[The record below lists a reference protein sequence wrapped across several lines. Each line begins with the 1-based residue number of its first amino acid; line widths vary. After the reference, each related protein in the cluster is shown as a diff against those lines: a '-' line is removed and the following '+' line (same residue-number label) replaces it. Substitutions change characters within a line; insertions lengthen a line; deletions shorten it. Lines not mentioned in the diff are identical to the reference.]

1 MNSWVVPPELP
12 ALVQRMPLSP
22 RGELELPLA
31 MQALVDSG
39 VGVRVVAS
47 SEPVLDLSNRGDIT
61 SLESRL
67 RGREVV
73 L

>member
-1 MNSWVVPPELP
+1 
-12 ALVQRMPLSP
+12 MPLSP

-39 VGVRVVAS
+39 VGVRVFAS
-47 SEPVLDLSNRGDIT
+47 SEPVLDLSNRGDIAA
-61 SLESRL
+61 LESRL